1 MNPSITAQAA
11 QSAAQGNQMLADD
24 NSKAAGY
31 SDQYNN
37 FSNQA
42 TAANQAVKDQTSY
55 MQGAGSAGNQYTS
68 NLATQLGNTGYT
80 QGAMDTATNNLN
92 QSNGALSAYSDFANQ
107 GASKWGMNAGGFAA
121 ANAGALGSINNNIAS
136 NQGQVAQLMD
146 KYKTA
151 QTGANQYAGLQVQG
165 QHETMIGLQNV
176 YANASNQ
183 RDSAASQ
190 MNFYNDLAQKQGGLN
205 ATQASLYAQS
215 QQAYTQAQT
224 NIALASQAYASAKA
238 QLAQAGYLG
247 SQTAGQNITN
257 QASQAQ
263 LDASRKAVQS
273 TPTASKPMW
282 NGLQASNG
290 MQLQGGNGMQLQ
302 GSGANLQGGSVRL
315 Q

>member
-1 MNPSITAQAA
+1 
-11 QSAAQGNQMLADD
+11 MLATD
-24 NSKAAGY
+24 NSNATDY
-31 SDQYNN
+31 TNQYNN
-37 FSNQA
+37 YSGQA
-42 TAANQAVKDQTSY
+42 NAANQAVGDYAKG
-55 MQGAGSAGNQYTS
+55 MQGAYDANTGNGNAGSAYNFGLNQ
-68 NLATQLGNTGYT
+68 QLGKTGYT

-136 NQGQVAQLMD
+136 NQGQVSQLMD

-151 QTGANQYAGLQVQG
+151 QTGANQFAGQTVQG

-176 YANASNQ
+176 YANASSQ
-183 RDSAASQ
+183 RDSAASS
-190 MNFYNDLAQKQGGLN
+190 MKMWAELAATQGGLN
-205 ATQASLYAQS
+205 AKQASDYAAAQD
-215 QQAYTQAQT
+215 QYTHAQT

-247 SQTAGQNITN
+247 SQTTGQNIIN
-257 QASQAQ
+257 QASQQQ

-273 TPTASKPMW
+273 TPTTSQPMW
-282 NGLQASNG
+282 NGLQASSGAN
-290 MQLQGGNGMQLQ
+290 LQGGNGMQLQ